1 MRYDNKECVLD
12 NPIPEISMKTATP
25 KDVAT
30 NAKHVDVATKVACIM
45 IAIMSPELQKYYE
58 DYWPYQMNLS
68 LGEMLHKK
76 SRQECYEVIKALKLC
91 KLRKENL
98 CVLM

>member
-1 MRYDNKECVLD
+1 METTT
-12 NPIPEISMKTATP
+12 PEEISVNDKRVNDATE
-25 KDVAT
+25 
-30 NAKHVDVATKVACIM
+30 VACIM

-76 SRQECYEVIKALKLC
+76 SRPECYEVIKALKLY